1 MPIKEELT
9 LNKLHNLL
17 SKSQLTISTAESCTG
32 GIISS
37 ELTKLPNSSLYFIG
51 AIIAYQNTIKENVLG
66 VSSSTLSE
74 YGAVSEQTVREM
86 ARGVA
91 KLMNTDLAISISGIA
106 GPGGGPQ
113 IGQLGDDV
121 KTFNVRFDGNDFSNS
136 GDDGIG
142 LFKVHKVR
150 INNNIIADNFARG
163 IVFNNSTYITDV
175 CLRNNIISRNN
186 IKLNGASYYTCN

>member
-106 GPGGGPQ
+106 GPGGGS
-113 IGQLGDDV
+113 
-121 KTFNVRFDGNDFSNS
+121 T
-136 GDDGIG
+136 
-142 LFKVHKVR
+142 HKPVGT
-150 INNNIIADNFARG
+150 IWTAY
-163 IVFNNSTYITDV
+163 YIKGEVYTKL
-175 CLRNNIISRNN
+175 LRLKGSREENRLEASRLALEEV
-186 IKLNGASYYTCN
+186 ILYTEKAIENGEKYENT